1 MVNPDFIGIYDNA
14 VSSYN
19 CKKIIKWFDTEPLTR
34 GTVMYSD
41 GTGVIDTR
49 LKSDWEVDDPY
60 KTILTNNTFLDI
72 IIRDALIKYT
82 SSYRESYPSVD
93 IIDPWNVCDVYN
105 IQKYD
110 PGDGYHA
117 LHCESCN
124 SATVHRVMAWMI
136 YLNTVTDEGGTYF
149 SSYNKTLEAKEGRL
163 VIWPAF
169 FTHTHKGVVSK
180 TQTKYIATGWHSYSS
195 DPMTAQNW

>member
-180 TQTKYIATGWHSYSS
+180 TQTKYIATGWFTLETHP
-195 DPMTAQNW
+195 DTVK

>member
-136 YLNTVTDEGGTYF
+136 YLNTVTDGGGTYF

-169 FTHTHKGVVSK
+169 FTHDHCGVVSK
-180 TQTKYIATGWHSYSS
+180 TQTKYIATGWFTYDSHEQ
-195 DPMTAQNW
+195 TVK

>member
-1 MVNPDFIGIYDNA
+1 MPNPDFIGIYDNA
-14 VSSYN
+14 VSSDN
-19 CKKIIKWFDTEPLTR
+19 CKEIIKWFGTEPLKR
-34 GTVMYSD
+34 GTVMYED
-41 GTGVIDTR
+41 GTGRIDTR
-49 LKSDWEVDDPY
+49 VKSDWEVDDSY
-60 KTILTNNTFLDI
+60 KTLFSNNSFVDI

-82 SSYRESYPSVD
+82 PVYSESYPSID
-93 IIDPWNVCDVYN
+93 YIDPWNVCNLYN

-117 LHCESCN
+117 LHCENCN
-124 SATVHRVMAWMI
+124 EATLHRVMAWMI

-149 SSYNKTLEAKEGRL
+149 SSYDKTLEAKEGRL

-180 TQTKYIATGWHSYSS
+180 TQTKYIATGWFSYDSH
-195 DPMTAQNW
+195 PLTVK

>member
-1 MVNPDFIGIYDNA
+1 MPNPDFIGIYDNA
-14 VSSYN
+14 VSSDN
-19 CKKIIKWFDTEPLTR
+19 CKEIIKWFGTEPLKR
-34 GTVMYSD
+34 GTVMYED
-41 GTGVIDTR
+41 GTGRIDTR
-49 LKSDWEVDDPY
+49 VKSDWEVDDSY
-60 KTILTNNTFLDI
+60 KTLFSNNSFVDI

-82 SSYRESYPSVD
+82 PVYSESYPSID
-93 IIDPWNVCDVYN
+93 YIDPWNVCNVYN

-117 LHCESCN
+117 LHCENCN
-124 SATVHRVMAWMI
+124 EATLHRVMAWMI

-149 SSYNKTLEAKEGRL
+149 SSYDKTLEAKEGRL

-180 TQTKYIATGWHSYSS
+180 TQTKYIATGWFSYDSH
-195 DPMTAQNW
+195 PLTVK

>member
-14 VSSYN
+14 ISSYN
-19 CKKIIKWFDTEPLTR
+19 CKEIIKWFETNPVKR
-34 GTVMYSD
+34 GSVMFED
-41 GTGVIDTR
+41 GSGTIDTR
-49 LKSDWEVDDPY
+49 LKSDWEVEDSY
-60 KTILTNNTFLDI
+60 KTLFSNNSFVDI

-82 SSYRESYPSVD
+82 PVYRESYPSVD
-93 IIDPWNVCDVYN
+93 NIDPWNVCNIYN

-117 LHCESCN
+117 LHCENCN
-124 SATVHRVMAWMI
+124 EATLHRVMAWMI

-149 SSYNKTLEAKEGRL
+149 STYDKTLEAKEGRL

-180 TQTKYIATGWHSYSS
+180 TQTKYIATGWYSLVS
-195 DPMTAQNW
+195 HPDTVK